1 MNFIDLLKEVEI
13 KDSVLSNYLKSEKFK
28 ISQDITTK
36 RTKLGL
42 SQDDVAK
49 MLGITKTEFIE
60 IESASRKVN
69 ESVCYK
75 VLEFLNNL

>member
-42 SQDDVAK
+42 S
-49 MLGITKTEFIE
+49 
-60 IESASRKVN
+60 
-69 ESVCYK
+69 
-75 VLEFLNNL
+75 